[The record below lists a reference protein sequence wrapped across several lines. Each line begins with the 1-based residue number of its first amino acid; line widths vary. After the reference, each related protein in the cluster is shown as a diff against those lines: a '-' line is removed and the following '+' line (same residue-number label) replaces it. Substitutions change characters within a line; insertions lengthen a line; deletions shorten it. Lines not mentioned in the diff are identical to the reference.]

1 MKKQDGLLCG
11 LAFVIVLIFP
21 FGSRLQM
28 TLILPCLVALLAM
41 LLFFRESEVAIVLR
55 VLLVFYLLFSIFFLA
70 FYACFIC
77 TQPILVSLRFY
88 LSVVQL
94 RR

>member
-28 TLILPCLVALLAM
+28 TLILPCLVALIAT

-55 VLLVFYLLFSIFFLA
+55 VLLVFYLLFSIFFWLFMLA
-70 FYACFIC
+70 LFAR
-77 TQPILVSLRFY
+77 SLY
-88 LSVVQL
+88 S
-94 RR
+94 

>member
-11 LAFVIVLIFP
+11 LALVIVLIFP

-28 TLILPCLVALLAM
+28 TLILPCLVALLAT

-55 VLLVFYLLFSIFFLA
+55 VLLVFYLLFSIFFCLFMLA
-70 FYACFIC
+70 LFAR
-77 TQPILVSLRFY
+77 SLY
-88 LSVVQL
+88 S
-94 RR
+94 

>member
-28 TLILPCLVALLAM
+28 TLILPCLVTLLAT

-55 VLLVFYLLFSIFFLA
+55 VLLVFYLLFSIFFWLFMLA
-70 FYACFIC
+70 LFARGLY
-77 TQPILVSLRFY
+77 S
-88 LSVVQL
+88 
-94 RR
+94 

>member
-1 MKKQDGLLCG
+1 MKKQDVLLCG

-28 TLILPCLVALLAM
+28 TLILPCLVALLAT

-55 VLLVFYLLFSIFFLA
+55 VLLVFYLLFSIFFWLFMLA
-70 FYACFIC
+70 LFAR
-77 TQPILVSLRFY
+77 SLY
-88 LSVVQL
+88 S
-94 RR
+94 

>member
-28 TLILPCLVALLAM
+28 TLILPCLVALLAT

-55 VLLVFYLLFSIFFLA
+55 VLLVFYLLFSIFFWLFMLA
-70 FYACFIC
+70 LFAR
-77 TQPILVSLRFY
+77 SLY
-88 LSVVQL
+88 S
-94 RR
+94 

>member
-11 LAFVIVLIFP
+11 LAFVIVLIFS

-28 TLILPCLVALLAM
+28 TLILPCLVALLAT

-55 VLLVFYLLFSIFFLA
+55 VLLVFYLLFSIFFWLFMLA
-70 FYACFIC
+70 LFAR
-77 TQPILVSLRFY
+77 SLY
-88 LSVVQL
+88 S
-94 RR
+94 

>member
-11 LAFVIVLIFP
+11 LALVIVLIFP

-28 TLILPCLVALLAM
+28 TLILPCLVALLAT

-55 VLLVFYLLFSIFFLA
+55 VLLVFYLLFSIFFWLFMLA
-70 FYACFIC
+70 LFAR
-77 TQPILVSLRFY
+77 SLY
-88 LSVVQL
+88 S
-94 RR
+94 